1 VGDDPRI
8 GFDDRYREAFDYVMG
23 RLRGGLPSRRTRQE
37 TLKAK
42 TEARRRM
49 PRLVSRLF
57 VRDPDELLRADREY
71 LRVLKDLNQEVGAA
85 YELVQGFVRMLR
97 GRHPEMLDGWLKKA
111 LGSVSPEMR
120 GFAEGLRADHDAVLA
135 ALCEE
140 WSNGQV
146 EGQLNRLK
154 LLKRQMY
161 GRTSFALL
169 KDRMLHAA

>member
-1 VGDDPRI
+1 
-8 GFDDRYREAFDYVMG
+8 
-23 RLRGGLPSRRTRQE
+23 
-37 TLKAK
+37 
-42 TEARRRM
+42 M

-111 LGSVSPEMR
+111 LSSVSPEMR

-161 GRTSFALL
+161 GRASFALL